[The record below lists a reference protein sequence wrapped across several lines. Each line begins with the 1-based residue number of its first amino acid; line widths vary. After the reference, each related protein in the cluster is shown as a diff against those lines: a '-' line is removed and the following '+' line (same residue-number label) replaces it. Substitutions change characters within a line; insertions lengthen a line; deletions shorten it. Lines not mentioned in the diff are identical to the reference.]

1 MDRSRAVR
9 VRVQKKKNSHKTEQ
23 CYGEKYLMFYVEVQ
37 KKDSFSLFCEYLK
50 QFPFISRS
58 LVSRIL
64 PNVNYNWL
72 RAPSLAPAGTPVI
85 GGPKSTVSIFG
96 EHATR
101 GSRGRVSRVNQRI
114 MRSGFCQN
122 QKILRTRG

>member
-1 MDRSRAVR
+1 MVR
-9 VRVQKKKNSHKTEQ
+9 WIDHVRLGYKKKKNSHKTEQ

-85 GGPKSTVSIFG
+85 GEAKKHCKYFW
-96 EHATR
+96 
-101 GSRGRVSRVNQRI
+101 
-114 MRSGFCQN
+114 
-122 QKILRTRG
+122 